1 MKSQF
6 FKDTQGLDASA
17 PRDGRISVCLL
28 LSPDAYLRAA
38 EAAARLGLT
47 SSQYIEGLILHPSSH
62 ARRSGF
68 IDGGTAVPPPS
79 GRPESRLPPVPPV
92 R

>member
-6 FKDTQGLDASA
+6 FKDTQGLDASV

-28 LSPDAYLRAA
+28 LHPDAYLLAA

-47 SSQYIEGLILHPSSH
+47 SSQYIEGLILHSSPQS
-62 ARRSGF
+62 RF
-68 IDGGTAVPPPS
+68 IGGDTAGLLPS
-79 GRPESRLPPVPPV
+79 GRPESRLPPAPPA